1 MTLGERIRELRRSL
15 GLKQAEF
22 ADQIGG
28 KEATVPSWETGNRNP
43 SDAVIVTICNVFE
56 INKEWLANEK
66 GPMRKALGPDEE
78 LDLIFQKVLA
88 GEDPTIKAIIKVYWS
103 MPDDAKQL
111 LRQAILDIA
120 DQIKKDQ
127 G

>member
-22 ADQIGG
+22 ADQIGV
-28 KEATVPSWETGNRNP
+28 KEATVTSWETGNRNP
-43 SDAVIVTICNVFE
+43 SDTVLVTICNVFD
-56 INKEWLANEK
+56 INKEWLINEK

-78 LDLIFQKVLA
+78 LDLILQKVLA